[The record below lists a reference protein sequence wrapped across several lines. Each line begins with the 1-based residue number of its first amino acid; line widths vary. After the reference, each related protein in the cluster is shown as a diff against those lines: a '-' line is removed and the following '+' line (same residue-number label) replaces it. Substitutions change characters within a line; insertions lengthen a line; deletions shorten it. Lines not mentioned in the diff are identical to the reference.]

1 MGLRTRNKSNT
12 TGNMSETE
20 DEIDGA
26 DTDSDQE
33 YMSCNEEYDG
43 ADSDDSA
50 ECEEIL
56 DPRWEKEASG
66 T

>member
-1 MGLRTRNKSNT
+1 
-12 TGNMSETE
+12 MSETE